1 MQKQMKQCTFY
12 NITYNGDITII
23 KLYFQYT
30 QAWLLDQKSTFK
42 MAHKGEMTEKQKQ
55 RIEQAK
61 QDLEME
67 HQIIEWIDKVLHKR
81 PAIEDEEHYI
91 QFIK

>member
-1 MQKQMKQCTFY
+1 
-12 NITYNGDITII
+12 
-23 KLYFQYT
+23 
-30 QAWLLDQKSTFK
+30 

-91 QFIK
+91 QFIKWVKQHPSIHVDLTSIHPLIFSKHT

>member
-1 MQKQMKQCTFY
+1 
-12 NITYNGDITII
+12 
-23 KLYFQYT
+23 
-30 QAWLLDQKSTFK
+30 